1 MMDNRLALILLIL
14 MPIFLAIVYRNP
26 FFLIILVLSI
36 FVLTRWKILN
46 INSIKSFL
54 VKQRVEA
61 SLQVENGVICKGNDY
76 IAVVEIDDI
85 PYDYRDFSD
94 NEIKNSI
101 IAFHKIIN
109 LGTQVDIIFR
119 KKYID
124 SVKYKENLLNKAQNL
139 RIMVDSDPSNAKARK
154 ELDLIN
160 SILKKISEGEIPFK
174 YEIFLLIYG
183 SSKEEVLQL
192 AKVVMRGLEGLNIKS
207 KIASKN
213 DILDTIFL
221 EESKSNK
228 TALSFQVPFLTPF
241 SLEKLPSVEIR
252 TDGIFLGKD
261 IEKNMPVFWNVS
273 KAENPH
279 VLIVGPT
286 GSGKTEFLIS
296 LGAKLSLQENVPTV
310 FFDIK
315 GDIKSR
321 LRKYGLS
328 FRLLNPLIYSISLL
342 RSQYVYS
349 NIRSIQIEKII
360 SNSFNL
366 DRVYSSIVFNLVN
379 TALENVKS
387 GKINNI
393 NWDYIDE
400 KARLEFDEITYVV
413 LSKIFGTIKIVD
425 HENSSIVDQIH
436 DGINVID
443 LSLIK
448 SEILRKLVIFSIIT
462 DLYNKYSSNVDE
474 GLKISLVIDEAWTI
488 LRSEKDEYPIV
499 TDIVKRGRGYGISI
513 LMATQNIE
521 DLGELSDIYLDNV
534 GLLMVM
540 NNGDKR
546 FWSETVKR
554 FVNISNEEIVNRLSF
569 LGRGEALIRFIGDP
583 RPMLIKTHVLTSS
596 SL

>member
-1 MMDNRLALILLIL
+1 MDNRLALILLIL
-14 MPIFLAIVYRNP
+14 MPILLAFVYRNL
-26 FFLIILVLSI
+26 FFLLILVLSVFI
-36 FVLTRWKILN
+36 LARWKVLN
-46 INSIKSFL
+46 VNSIKSFL
-54 VKQRVEA
+54 IRQHVES
-61 SLQVENGVICKGNDY
+61 SLQIENGVIHKGNNY
-76 IAVVEIDDI
+76 IGVVEMDDI

-101 IAFHKIIN
+101 ISFHKVIN
-109 LGTQVDIIFR
+109 IGAQVDIIFR

-124 SVKYKENLLNKAQNL
+124 SVKYKESLLNKAQNL
-139 RIMVDSDPSNAKARK
+139 RIIVDSDPSNAKARK
-154 ELDLIN
+154 ELDLVN
-160 SILKKISEGEIPFK
+160 SVLNKISEGEIPFK
-174 YEIFLLIYG
+174 YEIYLLIYG
-183 SSKEEVLQL
+183 SSKDEVLQL

-213 DILDTIFL
+213 DILNTVFL

-228 TALSFQVPFLTPF
+228 IALSFQVPFLTPF
-241 SLEKLPSVEIR
+241 SLEKLPSFEIR
-252 TDGIFLGKD
+252 TDGVFLGKD
-261 IEKNMPVFWNVS
+261 IEKNIPVFWNIT

-296 LGAKLSLQENVPTV
+296 LGAKLFLQENIPIV

-328 FRLLNPLIYSISLL
+328 FRLLNPLVYSVSLL

-349 NIRSIQIEKII
+349 NIRAIQIEKIV

-366 DRVYSSIVFNLVN
+366 DRVYSSIFFNLVN
-379 TALENVKS
+379 TALENEKS
-387 GKINNI
+387 GKISNV

-400 KARLEFDEITYVV
+400 KARLEFDEVTYVV
-413 LSKIFGTIKIVD
+413 LSKIFSTIKIVD
-425 HENSSIVDQIH
+425 HENPSIVDQIYE
-436 DGINVID
+436 GINIID

-554 FVNISNEEIVNRLSF
+554 FVNINNEEITNRLSF

-596 SL
+596 SF

>member
-1 MMDNRLALILLIL
+1 MDNRAALILLIV
-14 MPIFLAIVYRNP
+14 MPIFLAIVYKNA
-26 FFLIILVLSI
+26 FFLIILVFSI
-36 FVLTRWKILN
+36 FILVRHKILD
-46 INSIKSFL
+46 ISLIKSLLF
-54 VKQRVEA
+54 KKNVES
-61 SLQVENGVICKGNDY
+61 SLHIENGIIHSGNKY
-76 IAVVEIDDI
+76 ISVVEIDDI
-85 PYDYRDFSD
+85 PFDYRDFSD
-94 NEIKNSI
+94 NELKNSI
-101 IAFHKIIN
+101 ISFHKIIN
-109 LGTQVDIIFR
+109 IGTQVDIIFR
-119 KKYID
+119 RKYID
-124 SVKYKENLLNKAQNL
+124 TIKYKESLLNKSQNL
-139 RIMVDSDPSNAKARK
+139 RIMVDSDPSNAKAKK
-154 ELDLIN
+154 ELELIN
-160 SILKKISEGEIPFK
+160 SILNKISEGEVPFR

-192 AKVVMRGLEGLNIKS
+192 AKVVIRGLEGLNIKS
-207 KIASKN
+207 KIASKK

-221 EESKSNK
+221 EEPKSTK
-228 TALSFQVPFLTPF
+228 SALSFQVPFLTPF
-241 SLEKLPSVEIR
+241 SLEKLPSFEIR

-261 IEKNMPVFWNVS
+261 MEKNIPVFWNVT

-279 VLIVGPT
+279 VLIIGPT

-296 LGAKLSLQENVPTV
+296 LGAKLSLQENVPIV

-315 GDIKSR
+315 GDIKAR

-328 FRLLNPLIYSISLL
+328 FRLLNPLIYSVSLL

-366 DRVYSSIVFNLVN
+366 DRVYSSIIFNIIN
-379 TALENVKS
+379 TTLESAKS

-400 KARLEFDEITYVV
+400 KARLEFDEITYLV
-413 LSKIFGTIKIVD
+413 LSRIFNTIKIVD
-425 HENSSIVDQIH
+425 HDSPSIVDQIYE
-436 DGINVID
+436 GINVID

-474 GLKISLVIDEAWTI
+474 GLKISLIIDEAWTI

-521 DLGELSDIYLDNV
+521 DLGELSNIYLDNV

-554 FVNISNEEIVNRLSF
+554 FVNINNEEITNKLAF

-596 SL
+596 SF

>member
-1 MMDNRLALILLIL
+1 MDNRAALILLIV
-14 MPIFLAIVYRNP
+14 MPIFLAIVYKNA
-26 FFLIILVLSI
+26 FFLIILVFSI
-36 FVLTRWKILN
+36 FILVRHKILD
-46 INSIKSFL
+46 ISLIKSLLF
-54 VKQRVEA
+54 KKNVES
-61 SLQVENGVICKGNDY
+61 SLHIENGIIHSRNKY
-76 IAVVEIDDI
+76 ISVVEIDDI
-85 PYDYRDFSD
+85 PFDYRDFSD
-94 NEIKNSI
+94 NELKNSI
-101 IAFHKIIN
+101 ISFHKIIN
-109 LGTQVDIIFR
+109 IGTQVDIIFR
-119 KKYID
+119 RKYID
-124 SVKYKENLLNKAQNL
+124 TIKYKESLLNKSQNL
-139 RIMVDSDPSNAKARK
+139 RIMVDSDPSNAKAKK
-154 ELDLIN
+154 ELELIN
-160 SILKKISEGEIPFK
+160 SILNKISEGEVPFR

-192 AKVVMRGLEGLNIKS
+192 AKVVIRGLEGLNIKS
-207 KIASKN
+207 KIASKK

-221 EESKSNK
+221 EEPKSTK
-228 TALSFQVPFLTPF
+228 SALSFQVPFLTPF
-241 SLEKLPSVEIR
+241 SLEKLPSFEIR

-261 IEKNMPVFWNVS
+261 MEKNIPVFWNVT

-279 VLIVGPT
+279 VLIIGPT

-296 LGAKLSLQENVPTV
+296 LGAKLSLQENVPIV

-315 GDIKSR
+315 GDIKAR

-328 FRLLNPLIYSISLL
+328 FRLLNPLIYSVSLL

-366 DRVYSSIVFNLVN
+366 DRVYSSIIFNIIN
-379 TALENVKS
+379 TTLESAKS

-400 KARLEFDEITYVV
+400 KARLEFDEITYLV
-413 LSKIFGTIKIVD
+413 LSRIFNTIKIVD
-425 HENSSIVDQIH
+425 HDSPSIVDQIYE
-436 DGINVID
+436 GINVID

-474 GLKISLVIDEAWTI
+474 GLKISLIIDEAWTI

-521 DLGELSDIYLDNV
+521 DLGELSNIYLDNV

-554 FVNISNEEIVNRLSF
+554 FVNINNEEITNKLAF

-596 SL
+596 SF